1 MIIIKKM
8 CFLMVLKTTPLKNT
22 KKLKKVENAD
32 LHRVRMQNNR
42 NVYYTVLSLILT
54 SLL

>member
-8 CFLMVLKTTPLKNT
+8 CFLMILKATPLKNT

-42 NVYYTVLSLILT
+42 NVYSVEG
-54 SLL
+54 